1 MGKLAER
8 LADERR
14 SGVYRL
20 EVTDALEE
28 AAAIDGFPIM
38 RVALDD
44 VVSDQLFARCV
55 GALALRVEGDW
66 ADLAA
71 ALADPKWSPAAGH
84 VLLFSGFEALVHRDP
99 DALAHLLA
107 TLRAVAARRRMQG
120 LRFFAA
126 FLDPTRAL
134 SLDPL
139 YDRRRH
145 SLTANAR
152 VIDTGGAA

>member
-8 LADERR
+8 LADARR

-28 AAAIDGFPIM
+28 AAAIDGFPII
-38 RVALDD
+38 RVELARVESARFYAACARALD
-44 VVSDQLFARCV
+44 ARTD
-55 GALALRVEGDW
+55 GHW

-71 ALADPKWSPAAGH
+71 TLADPAWSPAPGH
-84 VLLFSGFEALVHRDP
+84 VVLLSGFEALTRREP
-99 DALAHLLA
+99 DVLAPLLA
-107 TLRAVAARRRMQG
+107 ALQAAAARRRMQG

-126 FLDPTRAL
+126 FLDPTRML

-145 SLTANAR
+145 SSTAVAR
-152 VIDTGGAA
+152 VNDKGGAA